1 MGDAE
6 GSQMAADPNAW
17 LWPLVERAQYNFELY
32 GWYMFAVALVVVVK
46 WHEIEPAFNR
56 WHRKITSPK
65 AVHADKDAVAK
76 ARARQQQVTQLAAR
90 QAAKERAIKERE
102 AILNQ
107 REKKKQATGLH
118 ARQDIDYNIGK
129 SSGPYGGGGG
139 SSYRSSGEMRR
150 QGGGGG

>member
-1 MGDAE
+1 MSKIHNALRYISSQRSPVPPSPNKYNAAVDA
-6 GSQMAADPNAW
+6 A
-17 LWPLVERAQYNFELY
+17 AQYNFELY
-32 GWYMFAVALVVVVK
+32 GWYMCAVALVVVVK

-107 REKKKQATGLH
+107 REKKKQATGEWCHL
-118 ARQDIDYNIGK
+118 QPSTVLSTSPSKYN
-129 SSGPYGGGGG
+129 P
-139 SSYRSSGEMRR
+139 
-150 QGGGGG
+150 Q